1 MKIIIL
7 LLLVSCSNVLKG
19 QFPLSDTVYQEI
31 NKLRATNNDTII
43 RLELPPFQDMV
54 IDTLPG
60 LGIVYEYGLDYLI
73 IKKSEKIYSL
83 KYVYYCNEDCSKSK
97 VSVSEPLII
106 ASDSLFTLIRHSIGH
121 IKNEEI
127 YPYIYQ
133 VRNDNYSYYN
143 TMISSHP
150 TSYYVGIYVKESDII
165 KLITMNSLV
174 QFHNGFPENLN
185 YKANVAT
192 ALNTFFRLL
201 SNCVDS
207 IDKLYVFK
215 P

>member
-106 ASDSLFTLIRHSIGH
+106 ASDSL
-121 IKNEEI
+121 
-127 YPYIYQ
+127 Y
-133 VRNDNYSYYN
+133 